1 MKMWSLRRLRA
12 SSLCGKPPGA
22 WNPAMLSGDQFRP
35 RFAAKLARLLL
46 QLAFS
51 AGPVLER
58 ISGRVTALQIDMVGA
73 QGNLLRCRMD
83 PGGLRLS
90 NHWQGAILRLGHT
103 LLLPTAASILHAVES
118 NSMRNHCRCNRKI
131 Q

>member
-1 MKMWSLRRLRA
+1 MKMWSPSRLRA

-58 ISGRVTALQIDMVGA
+58 ISGRVTALQIDMVSA
-73 QGNLLRCRMD
+73 QRDLFRSGRDR
-83 PGGLRLS
+83 GGLRLS
-90 NHWQGAILRLGHT
+90 HHRQGAVLRLGHT
-103 LLLPTAASILHAVES
+103 LPPPTAASILHAVDS
-118 NSMRNHCRCNRKI
+118 
-131 Q
+131 